1 MTDAI
6 AATAKA
12 NLSGDRRALTTDRP
26 ARRCGCDW
34 VSACASILAKCK
46 TAPADA
52 AVLATLKSIV
62 NQNKRT
68 SREKRTH
75 STETSYIN
83 HSSTDFGTVKPDGER
98 SDEKR
103 WSGFGQG
110 GSGGFSGSFSMVF
123 AVPQV
128 LIAF

>member
-12 NLSGDRRALTTDRP
+12 NLNGDRRALATDRP
-26 ARRCGCDW
+26 AHRCGCDW

-52 AVLATLKSIV
+52 AVLAMLKSIV
-62 NQNKRT
+62 NQNERT

-83 HSSTDFGTVKPDGER
+83 HSRTDFGTLGLPGRDWTKNDGQALVR
-98 SDEKR
+98 A
-103 WSGFGQG
+103 
-110 GSGGFSGSFSMVF
+110 
-123 AVPQV
+123 AVG
-128 LIAF
+128 IFR